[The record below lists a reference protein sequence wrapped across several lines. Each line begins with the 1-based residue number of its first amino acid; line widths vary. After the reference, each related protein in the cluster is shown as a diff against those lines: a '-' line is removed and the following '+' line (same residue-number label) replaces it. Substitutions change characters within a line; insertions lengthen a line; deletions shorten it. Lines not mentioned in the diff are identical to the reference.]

1 MSGSRD
7 EVIASWKR
15 AVLET
20 SSGAHPR
27 TLLDEGL
34 GVHVITAWNPGA
46 QLSDLERNRQ
56 ADEVL
61 ERALGN
67 LGIRHIRTIGRSV
80 DNTWRE
86 EGWSLVGSNRE
97 LVLALAKRCGQL
109 AIYEFSPTQSRI
121 IMCDSGEIIDF

>member
-7 EVIASWKR
+7 ELIATWKR

-20 SSGAHPR
+20 ASGAHPR
-27 TLLDEGL
+27 SLLEEGL

-46 QLSDLERNRQ
+46 ELCDLERNRQ

-61 ERALGN
+61 ERALGD
-67 LGIRHIRTIGRSV
+67 LGVRHIRTTGRSA
-80 DNTWRE
+80 DNSWRE

-97 LVLALAKRCGQL
+97 LALALAKRCGQL
-109 AIYEFSPTQSRI
+109 AIYEFSPTASRI

>member
-1 MSGSRD
+1 
-7 EVIASWKR
+7 
-15 AVLET
+15 
-20 SSGAHPR
+20 
-27 TLLDEGL
+27 
-34 GVHVITAWNPGA
+34 VITAWNPGA

>member
-27 TLLDEGL
+27 TLLEEGL
-34 GVHVITAWNPGA
+34 GVHVITAWNPGV

-67 LGIRHIRTIGRSV
+67 LGIRHIRTVGRSV

>member
-27 TLLDEGL
+27 TLLEEGL

-67 LGIRHIRTIGRSV
+67 LGIRHIRTVGRSV

>member
-27 TLLDEGL
+27 TLLEEGL

-67 LGIRHIRTIGRSV
+67 LGIRHIRTIGKSV

>member
-27 TLLDEGL
+27 TLLEEGL